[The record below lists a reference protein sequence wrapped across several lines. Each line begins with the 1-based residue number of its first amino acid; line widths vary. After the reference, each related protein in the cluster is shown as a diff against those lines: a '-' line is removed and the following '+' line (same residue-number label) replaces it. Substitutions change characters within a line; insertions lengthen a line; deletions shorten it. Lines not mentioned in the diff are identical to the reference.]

1 MNINERTMDDFVKEL
16 LREQT
21 AMSQAIA
28 NSTKKG
34 QLLKNISDLNRILSL
49 VLKMKDSIAAQAE
62 A

>member
-1 MNINERTMDDFVKEL
+1 MDEFVKEL

-21 AMSQAIA
+21 AMSQGIV

-49 VLKMKDSIAAQAE
+49 VLKLKDSIAAQAE

>member
-1 MNINERTMDDFVKEL
+1 MDEFVKEL